1 MKCTYGTINRGL
13 CDEKFVKLEKQP
25 KIEEIFHMIK
35 EKKCLSHIVKKIQPL
50 NEQKLKLKTTN
61 YLAKMDICFRKAIIK
76 SKNVYF
82 INTHLDKAKNTK

>member
-1 MKCTYGTINRGL
+1 MGW
-13 CDEKFVKLEKQP
+13 
-25 KIEEIFHMIK
+25 KICKIGKTTKDWKNISHDK
-35 EKKCLSHIVKKIQPL
+35 GKKCLSHIVKKIQPL